1 MTLNQTDEL
10 AVGLE
15 PTPFELCLPFLP
27 EPQGAAPVGV
37 VPEVAE
43 GFFEQIGLL
52 KSRAGREDGIEGL
65 PSLASHTCPTLQQQK
80 LLAREGLP
88 EASQGLA
95 QFALSDRVEGF
106 TKMPDHV
113 ELVVDDLQVLTAVG
127 TEAVLKGPA
136 HVNNCVGELDC
147 AFLTKPAPET
157 LEAFLRAPLHNVEHL
172 GTTRPFQGADQGP
185 VVVPLTNCYLVH
197 AHHCDPIQRPIGL
210 DFLDCLLVD
219 RLDRVTMQAEEAG
232 CGLDRRDLAH
242 LVDHLGQGLCNSRP
256 LGHKW
261 QRIQLEPAVR
271 AMDAVAPNLK
281 EGQILPPRE
290 VLHLDPEALV
300 CLLELVPLPTTFE
313 ATTQPLQ
320 SQHNSLAPTA
330 RLYLQLYDAMAL
342 NSKKP
347 SEIMELHRVRS
358 SRLFV
363 SIAQWEYNRPDASF
377 SRVSHKIPP

>member
-1 MTLNQTDEL
+1 MRRT
-10 AVGLE
+10 
-15 PTPFELCLPFLP
+15 
-27 EPQGAAPVGV
+27 
-37 VPEVAE
+37 
-43 GFFEQIGLL
+43 
-52 KSRAGREDGIEGL
+52 EGL
-65 PSLASHTCPTLQQQK
+65 FET
-80 LLAREGLP
+80 
-88 EASQGLA
+88 SQGLA
-95 QFALSDRVEGF
+95 QLALSDRVEGLIE
-106 TKMPDHV
+106 MPDHV
-113 ELVVDDLQVLTAVG
+113 ELVVDDLQVPTAVG
-127 TEAVLKGPA
+127 TEASFEGQT
-136 HVNNCVGELDC
+136 HVNDCVGQLGC
-147 AFLTKPAPET
+147 ALFTKPSPEA
-157 LEAFLRAPLHNVEHL
+157 LEVLLRASLHDVEHL
-172 GTTRPFQGADQGP
+172 GTTRPLQGADQGP

-300 CLLELVPLPTTFE
+300 CSLEPAPAPTTLE

-330 RLYLQLYDAMAL
+330 QLYLTTLRCNDLEFREAL
-342 NSKKP
+342 
-347 SEIMELHRVRS
+347 
-358 SRLFV
+358 
-363 SIAQWEYNRPDASF
+363 
-377 SRVSHKIPP
+377 